1 MYRLTIFSTPYY
13 SAKSLLVFDPPPFT
27 APGKGQDSSE
37 IRTFSVDTY
46 PLPDPTWRWVSEAW
60 LVDMRRGVGHD
71 GYAVV
76 LRLDRQK
83 LIFTYFRFEYN
94 WYFRC
99 NNWRG
104 QTGWFSLGGFV
115 RRRTWMRLMMH
126 LSKARRQIE
135 AMEEE
140 RALEDA
146 IDKRERPV
154 SALAIGRVWRGDN
167 GDWERVHKTLK
178 RLGHDGPRFDLW
190 ADWLSEML
198 ANKTTPSPRQLTED
212 EDRSEVPLAV
222 NAAWLE
228 RPKREWV
235 RSLLQQYGRELGG
248 CFVYPNSRVR
258 LWALFLDAGLIM

>member
-13 SAKSLLVFDPPPFT
+13 SARSLLVFDPPPFT
-27 APGKGQDSSE
+27 APGEEQDSPE

-46 PLPDPTWRWVSEAW
+46 PLPDPTWRWVSESW

-71 GYAVV
+71 G
-76 LRLDRQK
+76 
-83 LIFTYFRFEYN
+83 FEYN

-104 QTGWFSLGGFV
+104 QTGWFSFGGFV

-126 LSKARRQIE
+126 PSKARRQTE

-154 SALAIGRVWRGDN
+154 SAHAIGRVWRGDN

-190 ADWLSEML
+190 ADWLNEML

-212 EDRSEVPLAV
+212 GFTQDRFEITLAV
-222 NAAWLE
+222 RKDAVWFE
-228 RPKREWV
+228 RPEREWV
-235 RSLLQQYGRELGG
+235 RSLLQEYGRELGG

-258 LWALFLDAGLIM
+258 LWTLFLDAGLVQETSAMLIM